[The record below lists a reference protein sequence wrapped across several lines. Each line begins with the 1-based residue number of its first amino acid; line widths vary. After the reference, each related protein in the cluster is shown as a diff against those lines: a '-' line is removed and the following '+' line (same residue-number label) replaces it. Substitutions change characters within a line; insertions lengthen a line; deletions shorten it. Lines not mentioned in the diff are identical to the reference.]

1 MEFGARL
8 ALSGDDATMTP
19 ETWRRVKD
27 VFDAAAEIK
36 PSHREEFLAQ
46 TCGGQPELI
55 DEVRSLLASLEDAGD
70 FIEASPALPESDP
83 EPAFRTG
90 TNIGPYR
97 IVQVIGEGG
106 MGMVYQAVRVDDL
119 YRKLVA
125 LKVVRRG
132 LYSRDAMRRFETERG
147 ILAHLEHPNIAKLL
161 DGGTTP
167 DGQPW
172 FVMDFIAGTP
182 IDEHCQR
189 AQLPIDDRLRLFLT
203 VCSAVQYA
211 HRNFVVHR
219 DIKPGN
225 ILVNAEGDIRLLDFG
240 IAKLLDPDAESPAET
255 TSVQM
260 MTPEY
265 ASPEQLFGQP
275 VTTASDTYSLGVLL
289 YLLLTG
295 QKPFLFKTRSP
306 QEIAAAIRDS
316 EPRRPSSVVA
326 GRRVK
331 ELAGDLD
338 DILLKALRREPERRY
353 LSAEAMADDIERYR
367 SGLPVLARDGNFRY
381 RAGKFV
387 RRHQGAVIAAC
398 IAVLALIAG
407 TITTSWEAHAA
418 RLERERAERRFND
431 VRRVANSLLFDVQ
444 DAIRDL
450 RDAAPARDLIVAKA
464 TEFLDN
470 LAPDAAN
477 DPALE
482 RELGSSYERLGD
494 VEAQQA
500 LPAARISYRKAMA
513 IREQAGAEARS
524 DLDLR
529 RELIANYAKLS
540 DSLWRDADH
549 AGALLYS
556 RKGLQLSETL
566 AAAAHSAQQDRIQLA
581 ANHLDYGYKLAL
593 SKTDRAGGME
603 ECRKA
608 IALFA
613 QMARE
618 DPSNPQLPRLRKIA
632 EDRLAEVAA
641 RS

>member
-1 MEFGARL
+1 M
-8 ALSGDDATMTP
+8 SP

-36 PSHREEFLAQ
+36 PSHREEFLAEI
-46 TCGGQPELI
+46 CGGHPELI
-55 DEVRSLLASLEDAGD
+55 DEVRSLLGSLEDAGD
-70 FIEASPALPESDP
+70 FIESSVVVPESVVGTDP

-132 LYSRDAMRRFETERG
+132 LYGRDAMRRFETERG

-182 IDEHCQR
+182 IDEHCES
-189 AQLPIDDRLRLFLT
+189 AQLPVDERLRLFLT

-219 DIKPGN
+219 DIKPRN
-225 ILVNAEGDIRLLDFG
+225 ILVTSEGDIRLLDFG

-255 TSVQM
+255 TSMPM

-306 QEIAAAIRDS
+306 QEIAAVIRDS
-316 EPRRPSSVVA
+316 EPRKPSSVVA
-326 GRRVK
+326 GRLVK

-338 DILLKALRREPERRY
+338 NILLKALRREPEHRY
-353 LSAEAMADDIERYR
+353 LTAEAMANDIERYR
-367 SGLPVLARDGNFRY
+367 SGLPVLARDGSFRY

-418 RLERERAERRFND
+418 RVERERAERRFND

-450 RDAAPARDLIVAKA
+450 PDAAPARNLIVAKA

-470 LAPDAAN
+470 LAPDAAR
-477 DPALE
+477 DPELE

-500 LPAARISYRKAMA
+500 LPAARTSYRKAMA
-513 IREQAGAEARS
+513 IREKAGAEAPD
-524 DLDLR
+524 DLDLQ
-529 RELIANYAKLS
+529 RELIANCAKLS
-540 DSLWRDADH
+540 DSLWRDGDR
-549 AGALLYS
+549 AGALVYS
-556 RKGLQLSETL
+556 RKGLQLSDAL
-566 AAAAHSAQQDRIQLA
+566 AAAAHAVLQDRIQLA
-581 ANHLDYGYKLAL
+581 ANHLDYGYKLAV
-593 SKTDRAGGME
+593 SKTDRAAGME
-603 ECRKA
+603 ECRRA
-608 IALFA
+608 LALFA
-613 QMARE
+613 QMAHA
-618 DPSNPQLPRLRKIA
+618 DPSNPQLLRLRKIA

>member
-1 MEFGARL
+1 M
-8 ALSGDDATMTP
+8 SPD
-19 ETWRRVKD
+19 TWRRVKD
-27 VFDAAAEIK
+27 IFDAAAEIK
-36 PSHREEFLAQ
+36 PSHREEFLAEI
-46 TCGGQPELI
+46 CGGHPELI

-70 FIEASPALPESDP
+70 FIESSPVVPEAVILEGPDA

-182 IDEHCQR
+182 IDEHCEG
-189 AQLPIDDRLRLFLT
+189 AQLPIDERLRLFLT
-203 VCSAVQYA
+203 VCSAMQYA

-219 DIKPGN
+219 DIKPRN
-225 ILVNAEGDIRLLDFG
+225 ILVTADGDIRLLDFG
-240 IAKLLDPDAESPAET
+240 IAKLLDPDAESAAET

-265 ASPEQLFGQP
+265 ASPEQLFGLP

-295 QKPFLFKTRSP
+295 QKPFVFKTRSP
-306 QEIAAAIRDS
+306 QEIAAVIRDS
-316 EPRRPSSVVA
+316 EPRKPSSVVA
-326 GRRVK
+326 GRLVK
-331 ELAGDLD
+331 QLAGDLD
-338 DILLKALRREPERRY
+338 NILLKALRREPERRY
-353 LSAEAMADDIERYR
+353 LSAEAMANDIERYR

-398 IAVLALIAG
+398 VAVLALVAG

-418 RLERERAERRFND
+418 RVERARAERRFND

-450 RDAAPARDLIVAKA
+450 PDAAPARNMIITKA

-500 LPAARISYRKAMA
+500 LPTARQSYRKAMA
-513 IREQAGAEARS
+513 IREVAGAQAPG
-524 DLDLR
+524 DLDLQ
-529 RELIANYAKLS
+529 RELIANCAKLS
-540 DSLWRDADH
+540 ESLWRDGDR
-549 AGALLYS
+549 AGALVYS
-556 RKGLQLSETL
+556 RQGLTLSDTL
-566 AAAAHSAQQDRIQLA
+566 ATASHAAQQDRIQLA

-593 SKTDRAGGME
+593 SRTDRKAGME

-613 QMARE
+613 QMAQA
-618 DPSNPQLPRLRKIA
+618 DPSNPQLLRLRKIA

>member
-1 MEFGARL
+1 MEFRSRV
-8 ALSGDDATMTP
+8 ALSGDDKVMTP

-36 PSHREEFLAQ
+36 PSYREEFLAEI
-46 TCGGQPELI
+46 CGGHPELV

-70 FIEASPALPESDP
+70 FIESSPVVPEADP

-182 IDEHCQR
+182 IDEHCER
-189 AQLPIDDRLRLFLT
+189 AQLRIDERLRLFLT

-219 DIKPGN
+219 DIKPRN
-225 ILVNAEGDIRLLDFG
+225 ILVTAEGDIRLLDFG

-295 QKPFLFKTRSP
+295 QKPFVFKTRSP
-306 QEIAAAIRDS
+306 QEIAAVIRDS
-316 EPRRPSSVVA
+316 EPRKPSSVVA
-326 GRRVK
+326 GRLVK

-338 DILLKALRREPERRY
+338 NILLKALRREPEHRY
-353 LSAEAMADDIERYR
+353 LSAEAMANDIERYR
-367 SGLPVLARDGNFRY
+367 GGLPVLARDGSFRY

-407 TITTSWEAHAA
+407 TVTTSWEAHAA
-418 RLERERAERRFND
+418 RVERERAERRFND

-450 RDAAPARDLIVAKA
+450 PDAAPARNLIVAKA

-500 LPAARISYRKAMA
+500 LPAARVSYRKAMA
-513 IREQAGAEARS
+513 IRETASAQAPS
-524 DLDLR
+524 DLDLK
-529 RELIANYAKLS
+529 RELIANCAKLS
-540 DSLWRDADH
+540 DSLWRDGDH
-549 AGALLYS
+549 AGALVYS
-556 RKGLQLSETL
+556 RKGLQLSGAL
-566 AAAAHSAQQDRIQLA
+566 AAAARAARQDRIQLA
-581 ANHLDYGYKLAL
+581 ANHLDYGYKLAF
-593 SKTDRAGGME
+593 SKTDRAAGME

-618 DPSNPQLPRLRKIA
+618 DPSNQQLLRLRKIA
-632 EDRLAEVAA
+632 EERLAEVAA

>member
-1 MEFGARL
+1 M
-8 ALSGDDATMTP
+8 SPD
-19 ETWRRVKD
+19 TWRRVKD

-46 TCGGQPELI
+46 ICGRHPELI

-70 FIEASPALPESDP
+70 FIEFSPVVPESDP

-182 IDEHCQR
+182 IDEHCESTR
-189 AQLPIDDRLRLFLT
+189 LPVDERLRLFLT

-219 DIKPGN
+219 DIKPRN
-225 ILVNAEGDIRLLDFG
+225 ILVTAEGDIRLLDFG